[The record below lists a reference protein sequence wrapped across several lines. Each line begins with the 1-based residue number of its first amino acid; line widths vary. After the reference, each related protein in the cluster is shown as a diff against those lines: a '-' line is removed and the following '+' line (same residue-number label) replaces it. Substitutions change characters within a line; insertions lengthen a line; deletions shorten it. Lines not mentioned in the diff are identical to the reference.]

1 MSFNDFIQMFDTSV
15 WPYVTGGVLV
25 IAGVG
30 AVAAKYYGYFD
41 QNQPP
46 VENTQ
51 EEASEEAP
59 IICSHGDETQ
69 SEQIAAPLPVASAVK
84 VTEEPKPLF
93 TAIIPPH
100 HRFVENERE
109 AKPESKPIS
118 AFIIECAN
126 VLSQVMV
133 GSGLIILAVGIA
145 GLLGAAV
152 VEPLVT
158 LAAGAVCTGVGLAGL
173 SLFSEKA
180 LASDAIAEELNASA
194 VTPCVG

>member
-1 MSFNDFIQMFDTSV
+1 MSFNDFTQMFGDSL

-25 IAGVG
+25 VAVVG
-30 AVAAKYYGYFD
+30 AAAAKHYGYFD
-41 QNQPP
+41 QNQAPI
-46 VENTQ
+46 ENTQ
-51 EEASEEAP
+51 ADAP
-59 IICSHGDETQ
+59 Q
-69 SEQIAAPLPVASAVK
+69 SEQIAVSLPVASEIKVK
-84 VTEEPKPLF
+84 VTVKEEPKPLV
-93 TAIIPPH
+93 AEIKPSH
-100 HRFVENERE
+100 HLFAENERE
-109 AKPESKPIS
+109 AKVESKPIS

-173 SLFSEKA
+173 TLFSEKA
-180 LASDAIAEELNASA
+180 LASDAIADELNTSA
-194 VTPCVG
+194 LTPCIG